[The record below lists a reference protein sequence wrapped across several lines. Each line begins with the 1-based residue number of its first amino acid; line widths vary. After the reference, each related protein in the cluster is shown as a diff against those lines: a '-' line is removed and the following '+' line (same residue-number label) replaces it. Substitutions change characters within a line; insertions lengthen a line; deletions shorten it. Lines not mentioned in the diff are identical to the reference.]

1 MPNPSKHRRERRRRI
16 HSRIR
21 LRIRGETGKPRLCV
35 AFTGKHIY
43 AQVIDDVAGKTLAAV
58 ASTQESHKGAKPNV
72 AGAAKLG
79 KALAET
85 DAVEALAG
93 LLGYFMT
100 VAREPANSRLSFFIA
115 ATFAPC
121 RNRLK
126 QPCCACT
133 WLYCFGVLPQY
144 WAS

>member
-1 MPNPSKHRRERRRRI
+1 MPNPAKHRRERRHRI

-21 LRIRGETGKPRLCV
+21 LRIRGQTGKPRLCV

-79 KALAET
+79 KALAEKASSKGVST
-85 DAVEALAG
+85 VVFDRGGFLYQGKVKAFAEAARQAG
-93 LLGYFMT
+93 LKF
-100 VAREPANSRLSFFIA
+100 
-115 ATFAPC
+115 
-121 RNRLK
+121 
-126 QPCCACT
+126 
-133 WLYCFGVLPQY
+133 
-144 WAS
+144 